1 MVWRRLKKRELPYKS
16 TAASLPCDPLFSR
29 RRRNQTGPG
38 GPFSGGTASN
48 FVLFGTGEEEGDN
61 KRIRCR
67 NVATSDQ
74 VQVSRIMNLPPDLV
88 NETEEPNGAAQQRPS
103 IYKFPVPRQNGQ
115 HSQSSKLSATK
126 QKGTFGRPRNASPP
140 LPSKPHHVI
149 SSIPCQAS
157 EYLLSRRLLLPTCVV
172 PSAIL
177 VVPALSTFV
186 LSSLAY
192 IVGVSDGLL
201 SITTCSLITLA
212 ATWGITKVGKSIIS
226 RHAPNKEAEMK
237 ALRQSFVALPFWSM
251 VICLLV
257 MKVTL
262 SMLDI
267 WSGGSTADSRGW
279 MSWSVGIGSNSMFW
293 SVKVATMC
301 VRPACAW
308 LLLSLSIRW
317 RYSGWFCP
325 IVRCSGVPLRAN
337 PFDATLQKVG
347 RNFTSKERFLDAIA
361 EGLDRLSAP
370 SSSKIPDSIPTDKL
384 PFSGFGTDTKPT
396 QIAATMQQ
404 RAVPGGPLYGSRN
417 PRYSRPG
424 ILAVLVQALISAVI
438 GMLFAVVF
446 VAPLLDSSDDVAVWI
461 LNITCTLAP
470 ILELFANG
478 INESELHF
486 EHYSSLLDGSGSFV
500 FQMMRDVGHRMKR
513 SVFGLRTLTLILASV
528 IVTTIDR
535 PAIATITHASSTSIA
550 VMLAMVSGMAV
561 QDVLTRWCLCAPGLD
576 GDVLL
581 FNILGGPAGN
591 TKKTKFLTEDLI
603 IQGILSDG
611 ATVDQVI
618 KSSTVSRHGGYQ
630 EDEIA
635 RNKIAC
641 ATYANWIQESST
653 VASGKLSDDILR
665 MCLLES
671 LGGGGPSSSAAGPS
685 FGGERQSAAIR
696 KRLGLSAASGASG
709 TQPFIVPIVRCLCA
723 FSGGLGDSMTVLFR
737 TVDENGT
744 PLRQTRTS
752 ELWKLPPGSLD
763 AAKYAIK
770 AAARIAV
777 MNSTLVDGKRGP
789 KRDELLSLQL
799 PCVLQSAFKLRCGLH
814 VYAKAVA
821 RLQDVSLSNDQDV
834 GEFIHSK
841 CPEILVAVEA
851 CDESARM
858 AKKTILR
865 SGDRSSEAIF
875 GWKGDMK
882 SYLAEL

>member
-1 MVWRRLKKRELPYKS
+1 
-16 TAASLPCDPLFSR
+16 
-29 RRRNQTGPG
+29 
-38 GPFSGGTASN
+38 
-48 FVLFGTGEEEGDN
+48 
-61 KRIRCR
+61 
-67 NVATSDQ
+67 
-74 VQVSRIMNLPPDLV
+74 
-88 NETEEPNGAAQQRPS
+88 
-103 IYKFPVPRQNGQ
+103 
-115 HSQSSKLSATK
+115 
-126 QKGTFGRPRNASPP
+126 
-140 LPSKPHHVI
+140 
-149 SSIPCQAS
+149 
-157 EYLLSRRLLLPTCVV
+157 
-172 PSAIL
+172 
-177 VVPALSTFV
+177 
-186 LSSLAY
+186 
-192 IVGVSDGLL
+192 
-201 SITTCSLITLA
+201 
-212 ATWGITKVGKSIIS
+212 
-226 RHAPNKEAEMK
+226 
-237 ALRQSFVALPFWSM
+237 
-251 VICLLV
+251 

-671 LGGGGPSSSAAGPS
+671 LGGGGPSSSADGPS